1 MSALPSSP
9 LLLCETVIPSPSTPC
24 AGVFALAAQATW
36 ENQRVT
42 NTWETPECGVLSGFQ
57 PGPAFSLSVLAW
69 VLCLIN
75 IILRLLGRKY
85 YRDDAAIVDEGPSYV
100 AQPL

>member
-1 MSALPSSP
+1 M
-9 LLLCETVIPSPSTPC
+9 
-24 AGVFALAAQATW
+24 
-36 ENQRVT
+36 T
-42 NTWETPECGVLSGFQ
+42 NKWETPECGVLSGFR
-57 PGPAFSLSVLAW
+57 PGPAFALSVLAW

-85 YRDDAAIVDEGPSYV
+85 YKDDATAIVEEGPSYI